1 MANMYGLDDEIK
13 IEKELAKIVL
23 GALTGP
29 EELKEY
35 SSLLMEKYGVTV
47 EPEPTLV
54 EIARETQALAIG
66 LDTISEELRD
76 QRLKAILKKIAAV
89 VPGEEV
95 EDEEPKAD
103 SIAER
108 FGSLGESN

>member
-1 MANMYGLDDEIK
+1 MVKMYGLDEEIK

-23 GALTGP
+23 GALTGA
-29 EELKEY
+29 EELKY
-35 SSLLMEKYGVTV
+35 HASVLMEKYGVTV

-66 LDTISEELRD
+66 IDTISEELRD

-89 VPGEEV
+89 VVPEEITGE
-95 EDEEPKAD
+95 
-103 SIAER
+103 IANDTFSER
-108 FGSLGESN
+108 ISTLGE

>member
-1 MANMYGLDDEIK
+1 MYGLDEEIK

-35 SSLLMEKYGVTV
+35 SSVLMEKYGVTV
-47 EPEPTLV
+47 EPEPTLI

-76 QRLKAILKKIAAV
+76 QRLKAILKKIALV
-89 VPGEEV
+89 VPEAVSGDDCEV
-95 EDEEPKAD
+95 ESTDSE
-103 SIAER
+103 SIASR
-108 FGSLGESN
+108 FDSLGE